1 MGKGIVRITQQIE
14 YWAAANPL
22 VYQLAALYYK
32 DIIRREITLAQIG
45 PSDHVLC
52 IGGGPCP
59 FSAILLHQFTG
70 AKVTVIDNDL
80 RCIQPARELLAR
92 LGLINEIAV
101 LYQDGCSIEL
111 TGYTVIHT
119 AAQIS
124 PLDQIL
130 QQIRTSAG
138 PGTRVLIR
146 TPKGRLQRFYCEGF
160 WELDS
165 SRCRAVAHKKTR
177 NLDSTL
183 LLIKEGAV
191 LC

>member
-70 AKVTVIDNDL
+70 A
-80 RCIQPARELLAR
+80 
-92 LGLINEIAV
+92 
-101 LYQDGCSIEL
+101 
-111 TGYTVIHT
+111 
-119 AAQIS
+119 
-124 PLDQIL
+124 
-130 QQIRTSAG
+130 
-138 PGTRVLIR
+138 
-146 TPKGRLQRFYCEGF
+146 
-160 WELDS
+160 
-165 SRCRAVAHKKTR
+165 
-177 NLDSTL
+177 
-183 LLIKEGAV
+183 
-191 LC
+191 